1 MPIRYAPPALSQPFN
16 HADRQHHKELSQ
28 PLIQSWMA
36 ELRKPPSRPL
46 PSAGRPLAILPSP
59 PIVSIRTHHRRLE
72 AGSAAG
78 DCSR

>member
-36 ELRKPPSRPL
+36 ELRKPPYRPL
-46 PSAGRPLAILPSP
+46 PSAGRPLAILPPP
-59 PIVSIRTHHRRLE
+59 PIVSIRTHRRRLE
-72 AGSAAG
+72 AGSNAN